1 MLTEYMN
8 FDDPNELLRQIEQAK
23 RTQELID
30 RAGGL
35 DNLRKNIEYS
45 RKMVDERNLNNLHRN
60 QNTIAL
66 VNQAASSQE
75 QKKDLDDSS
84 QSLTESSLNVLLLQP
99 EQEESREVFDLVSRA
114 VNLEYPAAVIETI
127 NDLQHI
133 YKSSAQT
140 VTDAISKA
148 NLIIGNMDGGNV
160 SVTFGLDIA
169 LSQNKPILLIVRAG
183 KALSVPTE
191 LMNLKLL
198 LFAFDRSDQF
208 INDFRHEVRNSLRH
222 AVIAESE
229 QNKTLSENNSQPVDD
244 VLESYKYENL
254 IGEGYFSTV
263 SRYIDTRNGR
273 KVAVKHLKKGFK
285 DNEGYKHRFEREINL
300 LTILAGH
307 PNIIEFLGEG
317 VKEERPFYIMPASN
331 TNLENLISAKNQ
343 TLTTEDR
350 VDIFDQVL
358 EAITFAHSHTILHR
372 DISPNNALIFEES
385 GKFII
390 KVSDFGL
397 GKNWADD
404 SGYTFS
410 VTANYGQP
418 IYAAPEQL
426 GKLKDASESSDIFA
440 LGRLLDFTLTGK
452 KPLVIN
458 TKGAFRRVIE
468 KATQPEPESR
478 YKNIGEF
485 KEGYER
491 AKRIVLP
498 SEDADLESP
507 TNFRNDDGV
516 IDWLKFD
523 DFANKGEYIDSV
535 YGEYISVV
543 VEILLDATNSRNYV
557 ATSPDSGRGFVETFC
572 QRIRELPGTGWP
584 FKDVDNFAVVFK
596 NMFFLTKDH
605 QAKLLALGM
614 IWQYA
619 YEWDQWSAQG
629 IIQRIINENYVPES
643 LHEEFAMEIL
653 ESSASRIDVSDF
665 NSPNIPKVIKRAIIE
680 KAKV

>member
-1 MLTEYMN
+1 MN
-8 FDDPNELLRQIEQAK
+8 FNDPSELLRQIEQAK

-30 RAGGL
+30 GAGGL
-35 DNLRKNIEYS
+35 DNLRKNSELS
-45 RKMVDERNLNNLHRN
+45 RKMFVERNLNNLHRN
-60 QNTIAL
+60 QNTL
-66 VNQAASSQE
+66 VLSNQATPSQE
-75 QKKDLDDSS
+75 QNDIDDSS
-84 QSLTESSLNVLLLQP
+84 ESLTESSLNILLLQP
-99 EQEESREVFDLVSRA
+99 EQEESQKIFDLVSQA
-114 VNLEYPAAVIETI
+114 VNLEYPDAVIETI
-127 NDLQHI
+127 NDLQYV
-133 YKSSAQT
+133 YKSSVKAIK
-140 VTDAISKA
+140 DAISKA
-148 NLIIGNMDGGNV
+148 NLIIGNVDGGNV
-160 SVTFGLDIA
+160 SVTFGLNIA

-183 KALSVPTE
+183 KAFSIPTE
-191 LMNLKLL
+191 LMDLKLL
-198 LFAFDRSDQF
+198 IFAFNHSDQF
-208 INDFRHEVRNSLRH
+208 INDFRDQIRSSIRPTI
-222 AVIAESE
+222 IAKAE
-229 QNKTLSENNSQPVDD
+229 QNKILSKNNSQPVVD
-244 VLESYKYENL
+244 VLESYKHENL

-263 SRYIDTRNGR
+263 GRYLDTRNGQ

-285 DNEGYKHRFEREINL
+285 DNEGYKHRFDREINL

-307 PNIIEFLGEG
+307 PNIIELLGEG
-317 VKEERPFYIMPASN
+317 VKEERPFYIMPASS
-331 TNLENLISAKNQ
+331 TNLENLIAARNQ
-343 TLTTEDR
+343 TLTTQER
-350 VDIFDQVL
+350 ISIFDQVL
-358 EAITFAHSHTILHR
+358 EAITFAHSHNILHR
-372 DISPNNALIFEES
+372 DISPNNVLIFEES
-385 GKFII
+385 GQFTV

-397 GKNWADD
+397 GKNWAED

-418 IYAAPEQL
+418 IYTAPEQL
-426 GKLKDASESSDIFA
+426 GKLKDASECSDIFA

-468 KATQPEPESR
+468 KVSQPEPESR

-498 SEDADLESP
+498 SEDGDLESS
-507 TNFRNDDGV
+507 TNFRNDDGT

-523 DFANKGEYIDSV
+523 EFANKGEYTDSV

-572 QRIRELPGTGWP
+572 QRIRELPSTGWP

-596 NMFFLTKDH
+596 NMFFLSKDD
-605 QAKLLALGM
+605 QAKLLALCM

-619 YEWDQWSAQG
+619 YEWNQWSAQG
-629 IIQRIINENYVPES
+629 IIQRIINENYIPES

-653 ESSASRIDVSDF
+653 ESSASRIDVNNF
-665 NSPNIPKVIKRAIIE
+665 NSANIPKVIKRSIIE
-680 KAKV
+680 KGKV